1 MSNVP
6 YHSSIVKNYKT
17 YENSFL
23 PKIVHIP
30 IALECDYEYKVL
42 VKKGD
47 VVEEGDVIASY
58 VDSEGNCVNIHSS
71 IPGTVLDFLP
81 TICPN
86 GKLCSLSIE

>member
-30 IALECDYEYKVL
+30 IAQECDYEYKI
-42 VKKGD
+42 
-47 VVEEGDVIASY
+47 VVNKLLELGFKNVF
-58 VDSEGNCVNIHSS
+58 
-71 IPGTVLDFLP
+71 TQDFESAE
-81 TICPN
+81 TIYTPDFSDKN
-86 GKLCSLSIE
+86 SDFKF

>member
-47 VVEEGDVIASY
+47 VIRGGEKIATVGSTGQSTGPHLHFELRINNISY
-58 VDSEGNCVNIHSS
+58 NPEIALKDAIDAV
-71 IPGTVLDFLP
+71 
-81 TICPN
+81 
-86 GKLCSLSIE
+86 

>member
-30 IALECDYEYKVL
+30 IAQECDYEYKIV

-58 VDSEGNCVNIHSS
+58 VDSEGNH
-71 IPGTVLDFLP
+71 
-81 TICPN
+81 
-86 GKLCSLSIE
+86 IEITTPI